1 MKLYDWLSIDKGS
14 YDCYDTDI
22 DESVTIDWID
32 KPKSDY
38 DFFVVGL
45 LKKVDI
51 EQKTDDCTLVCDW
64 SKLIRENFTKFK
76 RFTKEYWARDYKDEY
91 DFIYQWIRDTKM
103 NTTLSTSGLG
113 NFIPTLQD
121 MLTIASTQL

>member
-1 MKLYDWLSIDKGS
+1 MKLYDWLSVDKGS

-38 DFFVVGL
+38 DFFVFGL

-76 RFTKEYWARDYKDEY
+76 RFTKEHWACDYKDEY
-91 DFIYQWIRDTKM
+91 DFIYQWIRELHSYVAGYVNDSFYS
-103 NTTLSTSGLG
+103 TLKGFVDSL
-113 NFIPTLQD
+113 N
-121 MLTIASTQL
+121 

>member
-1 MKLYDWLSIDKGS
+1 MKLYDRLSIDKGS

-51 EQKTDDCTLVCDW
+51 EQKTDACTLVCDW

-91 DFIYQWIRDTKM
+91 DFIYQWIRELHSYVAGYVNDSFYS
-103 NTTLSTSGLG
+103 TLKGFVDSL
-113 NFIPTLQD
+113 N
-121 MLTIASTQL
+121 

>member
-22 DESVTIDWID
+22 DGSVTIDWID
-32 KPKSDY
+32 KPESDY

-64 SKLIRENFTKFK
+64 SKLIRENLTKFK
-76 RFTKEYWARDYKDEY
+76 SFTKRHWERDYKDEY
-91 DFIYQWIRDTKM
+91 DFIYQWIRELHYYVAGYVNDSFYS
-103 NTTLSTSGLG
+103 TLKDFVNSL
-113 NFIPTLQD
+113 I
-121 MLTIASTQL
+121 

>member
-76 RFTKEYWARDYKDEY
+76 RFTKEYWACDYKDEY
-91 DFIYQWIRDTKM
+91 DFIYQWIRELHSYVAGYVNDSFYS
-103 NTTLSTSGLG
+103 TLKGFVDSL
-113 NFIPTLQD
+113 N
-121 MLTIASTQL
+121 

>member
-91 DFIYQWIRDTKM
+91 DFIYQWIRELHSYVAGYVNDSFYS
-103 NTTLSTSGLG
+103 TLKDFVDSL
-113 NFIPTLQD
+113 I
-121 MLTIASTQL
+121 

>member
-76 RFTKEYWARDYKDEY
+76 LFTKEHWARDYKDEY
-91 DFIYQWIRDTKM
+91 DFIYQWIRELHSYVAGYVNDSFYS
-103 NTTLSTSGLG
+103 TLKGFVDSL
-113 NFIPTLQD
+113 N
-121 MLTIASTQL
+121 

>member
-64 SKLIRENFTKFK
+64 SKLIRANFTKFK
-76 RFTKEYWARDYKDEY
+76 HFTKEYWARDYKDEY
-91 DFIYQWIRDTKM
+91 DFIYQWIMELHSYVAGYVNDSFYS
-103 NTTLSTSGLG
+103 TLKEFVDSL
-113 NFIPTLQD
+113 N
-121 MLTIASTQL
+121 

>member
-22 DESVTIDWID
+22 DGSVTIDWID
-32 KPKSDY
+32 KPESDY

-64 SKLIRENFTKFK
+64 SKLIRENLTKFK
-76 RFTKEYWARDYKDEY
+76 SFTKRHWERDYKDEY
-91 DFIYQWIRDTKM
+91 DFIYQWIRELHYYVAGYVSESFY
-103 NTTLSTSGLG
+103 TTLKEFVNSL
-113 NFIPTLQD
+113 I
-121 MLTIASTQL
+121 

>member
-51 EQKTDDCTLVCDW
+51 EQKTDGCTLVCDW
-64 SKLIRENFTKFK
+64 SKLIRENLSKFK
-76 RFTKEYWARDYKDEY
+76 AFTKEHWEHDYKDKYE
-91 DFIYQWIRDTKM
+91 FIYQWIRELHYYVAGCVSESFYS
-103 NTTLSTSGLG
+103 TLKEFVDSL
-113 NFIPTLQD
+113 N
-121 MLTIASTQL
+121 

>member
-1 MKLYDWLSIDKGS
+1 MKLYDWLSVDKGS

-91 DFIYQWIRDTKM
+91 DFIYQWIRELHSYVAGYVNDSFYS
-103 NTTLSTSGLG
+103 TLKGFVDSL
-113 NFIPTLQD
+113 N
-121 MLTIASTQL
+121 

>member
-76 RFTKEYWARDYKDEY
+76 RFTKEYWARDYKDEC
-91 DFIYQWIRDTKM
+91 DFIYQWIRELHSYVAGYVNDSFYS
-103 NTTLSTSGLG
+103 TLKGFVDSL
-113 NFIPTLQD
+113 I
-121 MLTIASTQL
+121 

>member
-91 DFIYQWIRDTKM
+91 DFIYQWIRELHSYVAGYVNDSFYS
-103 NTTLSTSGLG
+103 TLKGFVDSL
-113 NFIPTLQD
+113 N
-121 MLTIASTQL
+121 

>member
-76 RFTKEYWARDYKDEY
+76 SFTKEHWARDYKDEY
-91 DFIYQWIRDTKM
+91 DFIYQWIRELHSYVAGYVNDSFYS
-103 NTTLSTSGLG
+103 TLKGFVDSL
-113 NFIPTLQD
+113 I
-121 MLTIASTQL
+121 

>member
-76 RFTKEYWARDYKDEY
+76 RFTKEHWARDYKDEY
-91 DFIYQWIRDTKM
+91 DFIYQWIRELHSYVAGYVNDSFYS
-103 NTTLSTSGLG
+103 TLKGFVDSL
-113 NFIPTLQD
+113 N
-121 MLTIASTQL
+121 

>member
-1 MKLYDWLSIDKGS
+1 MKLYDWLSVDKGS

-76 RFTKEYWARDYKDEY
+76 CFTKEHWARDYKDEY
-91 DFIYQWIRDTKM
+91 DLIYQWIRELHSYVAGYVNDSFYS
-103 NTTLSTSGLG
+103 TLKGFVDSL
-113 NFIPTLQD
+113 N
-121 MLTIASTQL
+121 

>member
-64 SKLIRENFTKFK
+64 SKLIRENYTKFK
-76 RFTKEYWARDYKDEY
+76 RFTKEHWARDYKDEY
-91 DFIYQWIRDTKM
+91 DFIYEWIRELHSYVAGYVNDSFYS
-103 NTTLSTSGLG
+103 TLKGFVDSL
-113 NFIPTLQD
+113 N
-121 MLTIASTQL
+121 